1 MGKNTETHNFKS
13 EARRVL
19 EIVIHSLYSNKEI
32 FLRELISNS
41 SDAIDKLRFAAL
53 TDTDLAPSGD
63 YEIRLEADP
72 EARTLTVWDNGVG
85 MSRGEA
91 IEDLG
96 TIARSGTRAFV
107 DQLAEAGEAGEAGEG
122 KTLEGQTSLE
132 ALIGQ
137 FGVGFYASFMVAEE
151 VTVVTRKA
159 GEKAATQW
167 RSSGDGSFEV
177 SDAERDGAGTT
188 VTLRLK
194 PADADDGMDDFT
206 AEHSLRAIVKKYSD
220 FVTYPIR
227 LRVTRS
233 ETASG
238 EAGDGAEADAKTDA
252 EADAEAEPREVK
264 TWETLNSMKAIWTRP
279 QSEVLAAEY
288 NEFYKHISRDWTDP
302 LHVITLRAEGTFEYS
317 ALLFLPERAPF
328 DLFHYDTPYGLQL
341 YVNRV
346 LIKDQADELLPQ
358 YLRFVK
364 GVVDSPDLSLNV
376 SRELLQ
382 QDRHVSLIRKRVVRK
397 VLDELAELQTED
409 AEKYLQFWSV
419 FGRALKE
426 GISTDSENAD
436 RLKPLLLFQSSHHET
451 NLTSLADYVARMAD
465 DAEAIYYITGDSR
478 ESMER
483 SPHLEAFRDK
493 EIEVLLLADP
503 VDEILVNVLHE
514 FEGKKLQSVGKGA
527 VDLGSDE
534 EQKAADAERSEAQKA
549 HASLFEALQS
559 ALTDHVK
566 EVRLSTRLTESPAC
580 LVGEE
585 HDMSAHMAQLLKQ
598 AGQEVPVPKRI
609 LELNANHPVLQK
621 LQSVY
626 DADGSDARLADY
638 AQLLFGQALL
648 AEGSPLPDPAGF
660 GKRVIDLMVTEV

>member
-1 MGKNTETHNFKS
+1 MGKNAETHTFKS

-41 SDAIDKLRFAAL
+41 SDAIDKRRFAAL
-53 TDTDLAPSGD
+53 TDTDLAPGGD
-63 YEIRLEADP
+63 YEIRLDADP
-72 EARTLTVWDNGVG
+72 DARTLTVWDNGVG
-85 MSRGEA
+85 MSREDA
-91 IEDLG
+91 VEDLG
-96 TIARSGTRAFV
+96 TIARSGTRAFM
-107 DQLAEAGEAGEAGEG
+107 DQLQKDGDADGDGDGDKAG
-122 KTLEGQTSLE
+122 GQSSLE

-137 FGVGFYASFMVAEE
+137 FGVGFYASFMVADE

-159 GEKAATQW
+159 GEDSATRWQ
-167 RSSGDGSFEV
+167 SSGDGSFEV
-177 SDAERDGAGTT
+177 SDGERSEAGTT

-206 AEHSLRAIVKKYSD
+206 AEHVLRSIVKKYSD
-220 FVTYPIR
+220 FVTYPIK
-227 LRVTRS
+227 LQTTRT
-233 ETASG
+233 EEVSG
-238 EAGDGAEADAKTDA
+238 ETDEDGDA
-252 EADAEAEPREVK
+252 EKKETQQVK
-264 TWETLNSMKAIWTRP
+264 TWETVNSMKAIWTRP

-288 NEFYKHISRDWTDP
+288 NEFYKHISKDWTDP

-328 DLFHYDTPYGLQL
+328 DLFQYDSPYGLQL

-382 QDRHVSLIRKRVVRK
+382 QDRHVNLIRKRVVRK
-397 VLDELAELQTED
+397 VLDELGTLQSDD
-409 AEKYLQFWSV
+409 AETYLKFWTT

-426 GISTDSENAD
+426 GISTDQENAD
-436 RLKPLLLFQSSHHET
+436 RLKPLLLFQSSNHESD
-451 NLTSLADYVARMAD
+451 LTSLTDYVERMG
-465 DAEAIYYITGDSR
+465 EEQEVIYYITGESR
-478 ESMER
+478 ESVER
-483 SPHLEAFRDK
+483 SPHLEAFQGK
-493 EIEVLLLADP
+493 EIEVLYLTDP
-503 VDEILVNVLHE
+503 VDEILVNVLSE
-514 FEGKKLQSVGKGA
+514 FEGKKLQSVGKGT
-527 VDLGSDE
+527 VDLSSE
-534 EQKAADAERSEAQKA
+534 EDKAKAESEREEAEKA

-559 ALTDHVK
+559 ALDEHVK

-585 HDMSAHMAQLLKQ
+585 TDMSAHMAQLLKQ

-609 LELNANHPVLQK
+609 LELNSDHAVLKK
-621 LQSVY
+621 LQTVY
-626 DADGSDARLADY
+626 DADAKDARLGDY

-648 AEGSPLPDPAGF
+648 AEGSPLPDPVGF
-660 GKRVIDLMVTEV
+660 GKRVIDLMVD

>member
-1 MGKNTETHNFKS
+1 MAKNAETHTFKS

-32 FLRELISNS
+32 FLRELVSNS
-41 SDAIDKLRFAAL
+41 SDAIDKRRFAAL

-63 YEIRLEADP
+63 YEVRLDADP
-72 EARTLTVWDNGVG
+72 ESRTLTVWDNGVG
-85 MSRGEA
+85 MSRAEA

-96 TIARSGTRAFV
+96 TIARSGTREFE
-107 DQLAEAGEAGEAGEG
+107 DQLAEAKEQGEG
-122 KTLEGQTSLE
+122 QGSLE

-137 FGVGFYASFMVAEE
+137 FGVGFYASFMVADE

-159 GEKAATQW
+159 GQEGATRW
-167 RSSGDGSFEV
+167 ASTGDGSFEV
-177 SDAERDGAGTT
+177 SDGSRDEAGTT

-194 PADADDGMDDFT
+194 PADAEDGMNDFA
-206 AEHSLRAIVKKYSD
+206 AEHTLRSIVKKYSD
-220 FVTYPIR
+220 FVTYPIK
-227 LRVTRS
+227 LQTTRT
-233 ETASG
+233 ETVSG
-238 EAGDGAEADAKTDA
+238 EASDEADDAKDD
-252 EADAEAEPREVK
+252 ADAEVETKEVK

-279 QSEVLAAEY
+279 QSEVLSAEY
-288 NEFYKHISRDWTDP
+288 NEFYKHISHDWTDP
-302 LHVITLRAEGTFEYS
+302 LHVVTLKAEGTFEYS

-328 DLFHYDTPYGLQL
+328 DLFQYDTPYGLQL

-382 QDRHVSLIRKRVVRK
+382 QDRHVSLIRKRIVRK
-397 VLDELAELQTED
+397 VLDELASLQSDD
-409 AEKYLQFWSV
+409 AEKYLKFWIV
-419 FGRALKE
+419 FGKALKE
-426 GISTDSENAD
+426 GISTDNENAD
-436 RLKPLLLFQSSHHET
+436 RLKPLLLFQSSHHASD
-451 NLTSLADYVARMAD
+451 LTSLADYVSRMGED
-465 DAEAIYYITGDSR
+465 QEVIYYITGDSR
-478 ESMER
+478 ESVER
-483 SPHLEAFRDK
+483 SPHMEAFGDK
-493 EIEVLLLADP
+493 EIEVLFLTDP

-534 EQKAADAERSEAQKA
+534 EKKAAEAEREEAQKA

-559 ALTDHVK
+559 TLDEHIK
-566 EVRLSTRLTESPAC
+566 EVRLSTRLTESATC

-609 LELNANHPVLQK
+609 LELNANHPVLAK
-621 LQSVY
+621 LQALF
-626 DADGSDARLADY
+626 DADAKDDRLADY
-638 AQLLFGQALL
+638 AHLLFGQALI
-648 AEGSPLPDPAGF
+648 AEGSPLPDPAAF
-660 GKRVIDLMVTEV
+660 GKRVIDLLVK